1 MMAFNCCRRR
11 LACFSSNHKG
21 PGNVQRYLV
30 VVQAIPAIE
39 AVLPLLR
46 MLKESDKMGD
56 AERRRRKAIRIH
68 RRHGDAPPD
77 LRSFSEEGLAAAATP
92 S

>member
-1 MMAFNCCRRR
+1 
-11 LACFSSNHKG
+11 
-21 PGNVQRYLV
+21 
-30 VVQAIPAIE
+30 
-39 AVLPLLR
+39 

-77 LRSFSEEGLAAAATP
+77 LRSFSEEALAAAATP